1 MKTMKKFFASLLVL
15 CMVLTMPNIAANAA
29 EDATPIT
36 LGESVTT
43 SLEEGDNVGKVYSY
57 TIPSNVE
64 GTYMLT
70 VDVSAAT
77 DGKYW
82 QVDLENTTNSA
93 YSSGQAK
100 TDEYGSTTT
109 ASVKGQAGDVITVTV
124 KPYAIYQYDE
134 TTQSG
139 SFTYN
144 AVDVTWS
151 ASGKVV
157 GTETSPEEMAIMD
170 NYGNY
175 VGADAMVA
183 AGGDGYYY
191 SFTAPADGNLGIYL
205 NSYMCNPADMD
216 ELKPEI
222 ILTNKNT
229 NKVVKYSDGLVKVA
243 VASPRGGMSTY
254 EVVQVPVTAGDEIMM
269 QVKSGAT
276 TTTTATVS
284 WGSIITGEA
293 GTSSSPIPVDTNY
306 SKDNALT
313 VKVPAGAIYN
323 FAGDYALEGYSITIS
338 GASYALSFFGNDPE
352 TIPENG
358 VYESGIQLMRGQ
370 LSFTIENTS
379 DSEQTYTVYVTAPLG
394 SESNPEEIVIAEGED
409 TGSKSHVFTYDD
421 ANYYSKYKYIYKYI
435 ATKDGYV
442 RVTISGDD
450 GSTRPTYSEYDY
462 DLGEYKDVTVE
473 GEVWHYVAYNTAEDG
488 DYVTDFSK
496 VAEEGDVV
504 TNGQLI
510 EVKAGDVVVIELQAM
525 DVVTG
530 MWVDSTIT
538 AEVEY
543 VTPDAGS
550 VENAIGAIENTE
562 EGDEAAVEIVLK
574 DAEGNA
580 TMVIPAD
587 VLVALK
593 DKNISAVITNEF
605 YSWVINGMDI
615 ETPEALDLAINFGT
629 TNIPEALVNKALG
642 DAEGVQFSLADNA
655 DFGLIAALVFSIA
668 DEYEGEDFSLFYYN
682 ADGNLECVGNDVVED
697 GLLAF
702 AFEHA
707 SDYVLMQ
714 GDVEEG
720 TIVKPDVE
728 NPPAENPPADGPVIE
743 EKGDMTN
750 IMVYVIVLMGAAL
763 VVAGFVAK
771 KRFA

>member
-1 MKTMKKFFASLLVL
+1 MKTMKKFFASFLVL
-15 CMVLTMPNIAANAA
+15 CMVLTMPNIAANA
-29 EDATPIT
+29 EDATPIS

-43 SLEEGDNVGKVYSY
+43 SLEEGDSVGKVYSY
-57 TIPSNVE
+57 TIPSDVE

-77 DGKYW
+77 EGKYW
-82 QVDLENTTNSA
+82 QVDLENSTNYA
-93 YSSGQAK
+93 YSSGQAVNN
-100 TDEYGSTTT
+100 EYSSTMT
-109 ASVKGQAGDVITVTV
+109 ASVKGQAGDVITITV
-124 KPYAIYQYDE
+124 KPYAIYEGYDE
-134 TTQSG
+134 ATQTSI
-139 SFTYN
+139 FTYN
-144 AVDVTWS
+144 AVNVTWS
-151 ASGKVV
+151 VSGKAV
-157 GTETSPEEMAIMD
+157 GTESSPEEMAIMD

-175 VGADAMVA
+175 AGADAIVA

-191 SFTAPADGNLGIYL
+191 TFTAPADGNLGIYL
-205 NSYMCNPADMD
+205 NLYNCNPMDMD

-229 NKVVKYSDGLVKVA
+229 NEVVKYSDGLVKVA
-243 VASPRGGMSTY
+243 VASMWGTSTY
-254 EVVQVPVTAGDEIMM
+254 EVVQIPVTTGDEIVM

-284 WGSIITGEA
+284 WASIITGEA
-293 GTSSSPIPVDTNY
+293 GSSNNPIFVDTSY
-306 SKDNALT
+306 SKDEALEVT
-313 VKVPAGAIYN
+313 IPAGEIYS
-323 FAGDYALEGYSITIS
+323 FAGDDSLEGCSITIS
-338 GASYALSFFGNDPE
+338 GADYTLSFFGNDPE

-379 DSEQTYTVYVTAPLG
+379 DADKTYTIYITAPLG
-394 SESNPEEIVIAEGED
+394 SESNPEEIVIAEGEE
-409 TGSKSHVFTYDD
+409 TGSKSHVFTYED
-421 ANYYSKYKYIYKYI
+421 ANWYSKYKYIYKYV

-462 DLGEYKDVTVE
+462 DLGANVDVTVE

-496 VAEEGDVV
+496 VEEEGDVV

-510 EVKAGDVVVIELQAM
+510 EVKTGDVVVIELQAM

-562 EGDEAAVEIVLK
+562 EGDDAAVEIVLK

-587 VLVALK
+587 VLAALK
-593 DKNISAVITNEF
+593 DKNISAVITNDF
-605 YSWVINGMDI
+605 YSWVINGKDI
-615 ETPEALDLAINFGT
+615 ETPEALDLTINFDT

-642 DAEGVQFSLADNA
+642 DAEGGQFSLADNA

-720 TIVKPDVE
+720 TIVAPDVE
-728 NPPAENPPADGPVIE
+728 NPPAENPPADEPDMPD
-743 EKGDMTN
+743 KGDMAN
-750 IMVYVIVLMGAAL
+750 MMVYVIVLMGAAL

>member
-1 MKTMKKFFASLLVL
+1 MKTMKKFFASFLVL
-15 CMVLTMPNIAANAA
+15 CMVLTMPNIAANA
-29 EDATPIT
+29 EDATPIS

-43 SLEEGDNVGKVYSY
+43 SLEEGDSVGKVYSY
-57 TIPSNVE
+57 TIPSDVE

-77 DGKYW
+77 EGKYW
-82 QVDLENTTNSA
+82 QVDLENSTNYA
-93 YSSGQAK
+93 YSSGQAVNN
-100 TDEYGSTTT
+100 EYSSTMT
-109 ASVKGQAGDVITVTV
+109 ASVKGQAGDVITITV
-124 KPYAIYQYDE
+124 KPYAIYEGYDE
-134 TTQSG
+134 ATQTSI
-139 SFTYN
+139 FTYN
-144 AVDVTWS
+144 AVNVTWS
-151 ASGKVV
+151 VSGKAV
-157 GTETSPEEMAIMD
+157 GTESSPEEMAIMD

-175 VGADAMVA
+175 AGADAIVA

-191 SFTAPADGNLGIYL
+191 TFTAPADGNLGIYL
-205 NSYMCNPADMD
+205 NLYNCNPMDMD

-229 NKVVKYSDGLVKVA
+229 NEVVKYSDGLVKVA
-243 VASPRGGMSTY
+243 VASMWGTSTY
-254 EVVQVPVTAGDEIMM
+254 EVVQIPVTTGDEIVM

-284 WGSIITGEA
+284 WASIITGEA
-293 GTSSSPIPVDTNY
+293 GSSNNPIFVDTSY
-306 SKDNALT
+306 SKDEALEVT
-313 VKVPAGAIYN
+313 IPAGEIYS
-323 FAGDYALEGYSITIS
+323 FAGDDSLEGCSITIS
-338 GASYALSFFGNDPE
+338 GADYTLSFFGNDPE

-379 DSEQTYTVYVTAPLG
+379 DADKTYTIYITAPLG
-394 SESNPEEIVIAEGED
+394 SESNPEEIVIAEGEE
-409 TGSKSHVFTYDD
+409 TGSKSHVFTYAD
-421 ANYYSKYKYIYKYI
+421 ANWYSKYKYIYKYV

-450 GSTRPTYSEYDY
+450 GSTRPTYPEYDY
-462 DLGEYKDVTVE
+462 DLGADVDVTVE
-473 GEVWHYVAYNTAEDG
+473 GEVWHYVAYNTVEDG

-496 VAEEGDVV
+496 VEEEGDVV

-510 EVKAGDVVVIELQAM
+510 EVKAGDVVIIELQAM

-530 MWVDSTIT
+530 MWVDSTIA

-587 VLVALK
+587 VLAALK
-593 DKNISAVITNEF
+593 DKNISAVITNDF
-605 YSWVINGMDI
+605 YSWVINGKDI
-615 ETPEALDLAINFGT
+615 ETPEALDLTINFDT

-642 DAEGVQFSLADNA
+642 DAEGGQFSLADNA

-720 TIVKPDVE
+720 TIVAPDVE
-728 NPPAENPPADGPVIE
+728 NPPAENPPADEPDMPD
-743 EKGDMTN
+743 KGDMAN
-750 IMVYVIVLMGAAL
+750 MMVYVIVLMGAAL